1 MVYGNQRFVKRIK
14 MYKVIA
20 EYKFDGFQDEIA
32 EFQSYHEAVDFI
44 MQNSRSILE
53 PVESLSNY
61 PEQVVEVFHNKDL
74 FFIIESF
81 WQQGYKSSCKGEEE
95 YYEDEYRDRYG
106 YSDDF
111 RNLWSEIFFST
122 QSIMSYYCPAGPTK
136 FLADSTNFWHL
147 GILRSLTGK

>member
-1 MVYGNQRFVKRIK
+1 

-44 MQNSRSILE
+44 MQNSRSRLE
-53 PVESLSNY
+53 PVESLSDY

-81 WQQGYKSSCKGEEE
+81 WQHGYYMPSCKGKEE
-95 YYEDEYRDRYG
+95 YYKNEYG
-106 YSDDF
+106 YYDYDDF